1 MQYMHYPVS
10 PLLKN
15 HVNGISVITGEVG
28 GQSITYFAD
37 GSPGI
42 IYFQSEKQLQV
53 TDQSLNPFFLYG
65 QTVKP
70 ITLMASTTFR
80 MIVFSLSPTAL
91 HTLFRIDA
99 QELTDTCLDGTLLP
113 GVLESGIAL
122 HLEERNALHQQVDS
136 ISAWIGSLVRG
147 QQTVLTNPVHYATTQ
162 LVQTNGTL
170 PLQEIQ
176 KELKVC
182 QRTFQRKFEQQ
193 VGVSPRL
200 FARICRFQ
208 HSLALVKANGFEKLS
223 DIAYETGY
231 ADQSHFIRTFKE
243 FTGLTPLEF
252 KKSLSP
258 STVY

>member
-1 MQYMHYPVS
+1 MNYPVH

-15 HVNGISVITGEVG
+15 HVNGISVITGDAG

-42 IYFQSEKQLQV
+42 IYFQSEKQLHLESTNQI
-53 TDQSLNPFFLYG
+53 LNPFFLYG

-70 ITLMASTTFR
+70 ITLTAATKFR
-80 MIVFSLSPTAL
+80 MIVFMLNPTAL
-91 HTLFRIDA
+91 HTLFKIDA
-99 QELTDTCLDGTLLP
+99 YELTDTCLDCTLLS
-113 GVLESGIAL
+113 GVGQGITAQ
-122 HLEERNALHQQVDS
+122 LEEMNTLQQVDS
-136 ISAWIGSLVRG
+136 INAWIGNLILENK
-147 QQTVLTNPVHYATTQ
+147 TVLTNPVHYATSQ
-162 LVQTNGTL
+162 LLKTNGAI

-176 KELKVC
+176 KELQVC

-243 FTGLTPLEF
+243 FTGLTPLDF
-252 KKSLSP
+252 QKVNLRS
-258 STVY
+258 